1 MSPFEIVTLLDIA
14 TLKGMKFSRSYGAPI
29 YSETLGYF
37 AKEGLIEGHQID
49 LDYPKITE
57 RGRAY
62 VAFLQAMPLPVTNW
76 SIPGPWAPSM
86 PPGHQNGKEC
96 A

>member
-14 TLKGMKFSRSYGAPI
+14 TLKDMKFSRSYGAPI
-29 YSETLGYF
+29 YSETLDYF

-62 VAFLQAMPLPVTNW
+62 VAFLQAMPLPVANW
-76 SIPGPWAPSM
+76 SIPGPWVPSI
-86 PPGHQNGKEC
+86 PPAGREG

>member
-1 MSPFEIVTLLDIA
+1 MIPFEIVTLLDIA
-14 TLKGMKFSRSYGAPI
+14 TLKDMKFSRSYGAPI
-29 YSETLGYF
+29 YSETLDYF
-37 AKEGLIEGHQID
+37 AKEGLIEGHQIN

-62 VAFLQAMPLPVTNW
+62 VAFLQAMPLPVANW
-76 SIPGPWAPSM
+76 AIPAFNPAM
-86 PPGHQNGKEC
+86 PPDSQMRKGG